1 MKYKLNILKFTMVVS
16 VLHDWAGPSTLAV
29 RSKCMILLVSAYNS
43 RDEHVSFCLFK
54 FQKRCDTGFDR
65 TTTSFQLELV
75 HQSHYSWTTSGDCSI
90 QAESAEG
97 GKSVLV
103 CRLAIN
109 KEKKVTN
116 LVVDSEGLGRFTV
129 QGPDG
134 CANGDENLRVDT
146 GELLRCV

>member
-1 MKYKLNILKFTMVVS
+1 MVS
-16 VLHDWAGPSTLAV
+16 SN
-29 RSKCMILLVSAYNS
+29 SKKS
-43 RDEHVSFCLFK
+43 
-54 FQKRCDTGFDR
+54 CDTGFDR
-65 TTTSFQLELV
+65 TTISFQLEPV
-75 HQSHYSWTTSGDCSI
+75 HQGHSSWTTSGDCSI

-116 LVVDSEGLGRFTV
+116 LVVDSEGLGRFTF

-134 CANGDENLRVDT
+134 CVNVDENLRVDAM
-146 GELLRCV
+146 ELLRCG